1 MPKQTFFN
9 LAEQKQTQLIEA
21 LKVEFSRVPVHD
33 ASIANIV
40 KTAQIPRGSFYQY
53 FVDKEDAFLYLLESY
68 GEQNKERFLISLDR
82 TKGDLFASFTEMFE
96 WIMREFANKEQ
107 HQFFRNV
114 FLNMNH
120 KMEQAFTHNRK
131 KEDFEKVFEVLE
143 KWLLNNHLAIS
154 TKEDLQH
161 VMKILLAVTLHN
173 IIEVFAKQL
182 SIEDAYANYQLQLKF
197 LKNGLIKS

>member
-9 LAEQKQTQLIEA
+9 LDEQKQAKLIDA
-21 LKVEFSRVPVHD
+21 LKKEFSRVPVHD

-53 FVDKEDAFLYLLESY
+53 FVDKEDAFLFLLESY
-68 GEQNKERFLISLDR
+68 GEQNKERFLISLEQ
-82 TKGDLFASFTEMFE
+82 TKGDLFASFTDMFE
-96 WIMREFANKEQ
+96 GVMREISNEEQ

-120 KMEQAFTHNRK
+120 KMEQAFTHNK
-131 KEDFEKVFEVLE
+131 KKDDFEKIFEDFEKR
-143 KWLLNNHLAIS
+143 LLDSHLAIS
-154 TKEDLQH
+154 TKEELRH
-161 VMKILLAVTLHN
+161 VIKILLVVTFHN
-173 IIEVFAKQL
+173 VIEVFAEQVP
-182 SIEDAYANYQLQLKF
+182 IEQAYENYQQQLKL